1 MSEHESP
8 IKTPQQLVIAVVL
21 AFVVPI
27 VIIVLLTVYV
37 GSRPK
42 VGAGSDAFSPEATV
56 QRIAPIGRVATQP
69 ETPTAGAAVA
79 GGAAVVRTG
88 AQVYA
93 AACAACHASGAL
105 NAPKFGDAGA
115 WKPRLAQGLEGLYQS
130 ALKGKGAMAA
140 QGGGRYSDDEVRK
153 ATVHLANSAGAS
165 FKE

>member
-1 MSEHESP
+1 MSEHDSP
-8 IKTPQQLVIAVVL
+8 IKTPKQLVVAIVL

-42 VGAGSDAFSPEATV
+42 LGAGSDAFSPEAV
-56 QRIAPIGRVATQP
+56 AQRIAPVGRVAT
-69 ETPTAGAAVA
+69 TAEAPIA
-79 GGAAVVRTG
+79 GSSSAGAAVVRTG

-93 AACAACHASGAL
+93 AACAACHATGAL
-105 NAPKFGDAGA
+105 NAPKFGDSGA

-130 ALKGKGAMAA
+130 AMKGKGAMPA
-140 QGGGRYSDDEVRK
+140 QGGGRYSDEEVRK
-153 ATVHLANSAGAS
+153 ATVHLANSGGGG

>member
-8 IKTPQQLVIAVVL
+8 IKTPQQLIVAVVL

-42 VGAGSDAFSPEATV
+42 VGAGSDAFTPEATA

-69 ETPTAGAAVA
+69 EAPVAAAVA

-130 ALKGKGAMAA
+130 AMKGKGAMPA
-140 QGGGRYSDDEVRK
+140 QGGGRYSDEEVRK
-153 ATVHLANSAGAS
+153 AAVHLANSGGAS